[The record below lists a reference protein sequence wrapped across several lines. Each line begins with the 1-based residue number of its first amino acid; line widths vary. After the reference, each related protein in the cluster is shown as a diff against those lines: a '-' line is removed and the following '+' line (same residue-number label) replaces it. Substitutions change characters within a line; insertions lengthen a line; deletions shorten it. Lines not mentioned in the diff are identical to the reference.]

1 MWHEV
6 CCQRFFVGGKESS
19 YFQVAQP
26 LQDDVLHHPP
36 VQKGQPRGQ
45 ALLRALVDKQLD
57 QRTHDLN
64 AASRPYQDRATA
76 SEVSPWLEMNRWPS
90 YFDGLV
96 LSKVAPLA
104 YMPNPI
110 TEPKL
115 QILAVSLRR
124 IIKQA
129 RKSIL
134 EDRIGAFD
142 QVKINSFM
150 PGNVAVALL
159 LMSF

>member
-1 MWHEV
+1 
-6 CCQRFFVGGKESS
+6 
-19 YFQVAQP
+19 
-26 LQDDVLHHPP
+26 
-36 VQKGQPRGQ
+36 
-45 ALLRALVDKQLD
+45 
-57 QRTHDLN
+57 
-64 AASRPYQDRATA
+64 
-76 SEVSPWLEMNRWPS
+76 MNRWPS

-96 LSKVAPLA
+96 LSEVAPLA

-110 TEPKL
+110 TEPEL

-124 IIKQA
+124 IIEQA

-142 QVKINSFM
+142 QAKINSFM